1 MASPPSPPPPPAPTT
16 IFDLGD
22 DLLREIFLRLP
33 ALPTLVR
40 AACACRAFRRAARTF
55 PSFRRSFRERHAP
68 PVLALFLEP
77 NMEVVPLHPCPW
89 RRRDPDLVAADF
101 FDVRHGDALS
111 SGWKINSET
120 PSSGGYLILD
130 NWSEGAQRVAAYS
143 PLTQVLDLFLDL
155 PPVGKIYLEF
165 YTLLPE
171 DGRRPSHVVC
181 VRVDGQRAERAA
193 VFSSDTMEWQ
203 IFPETTLQLTVSDRL
218 RASGV
223 VHGLVYWRGWMHDQI
238 VVLETMTFQFS
249 LIDLPTPLK
258 PELGESTYKLGETK
272 DGKLCIVDIK
282 DNTIV
287 SWFLDNG
294 SVLNSWITYKNFPLR
309 PIVRELTGCSMEEED
324 YCNVNVDLVAVIDGF
339 VYLCIFYLKDTEY
352 RELYLSICLETSDMC
367 KLYNGA
373 YRHNEA
379 AHPYVMA
386 WPPSLV
392 QSKQE
397 ESETEDD
404 DPKDTEETSSVLI
417 AALQSFSQALMN
429 ADKEKEIVAEL
440 DAFLRPAKDG
450 KCSLISRIATLD
462 VQMTTARNRILR
474 ISE

>member
-1 MASPPSPPPPPAPTT
+1 MEKRGAIGLCPGRFPYVGGIVDMRYDSGSM
-16 IFDLGD
+16 GGW
-22 DLLREIFLRLP
+22 
-33 ALPTLVR
+33 
-40 AACACRAFRRAARTF
+40 AAD
-55 PSFRRSFRERHAP
+55 E
-68 PVLALFLEP
+68 PVLA
-77 NMEVVPLHPCPW
+77 
-89 RRRDPDLVAADF
+89 A
-101 FDVRHGDALS
+101 
-111 SGWKINSET
+111 T
-120 PSSGGYLILD
+120 
-130 NWSEGAQRVAAYS
+130 
-143 PLTQVLDLFLDL
+143 VLDLFLDL

-171 DGRRPSHVVC
+171 DGRRPSRVVC

-238 VVLETMTFQFS
+238 VVLETMTFQFF
-249 LIDLPTPLK
+249 LIDLPAPLK

-450 KCSLISRIATLD
+450 KGSLISRIATLD

>member
-1 MASPPSPPPPPAPTT
+1 
-16 IFDLGD
+16 
-22 DLLREIFLRLP
+22 
-33 ALPTLVR
+33 
-40 AACACRAFRRAARTF
+40 
-55 PSFRRSFRERHAP
+55 
-68 PVLALFLEP
+68 
-77 NMEVVPLHPCPW
+77 
-89 RRRDPDLVAADF
+89 
-101 FDVRHGDALS
+101 
-111 SGWKINSET
+111 
-120 PSSGGYLILD
+120 
-130 NWSEGAQRVAAYS
+130 
-143 PLTQVLDLFLDL
+143 
-155 PPVGKIYLEF
+155 
-165 YTLLPE
+165 
-171 DGRRPSHVVC
+171 
-181 VRVDGQRAERAA
+181 
-193 VFSSDTMEWQ
+193 MEWQ

-223 VHGLVYWRGWMHDQI
+223 VHGLVYWRGWMYDQI
-238 VVLETMTFQFS
+238 VVLDTATFQFS

-294 SVLNSWITYKNFPLR
+294 SVIERWISYKNFPLR

-339 VYLCIFYLKDTEY
+339 VYICIFYLKDTEY
-352 RELYLSICLETSDMC
+352 CESYLSICLETSDMC
-367 KLYNGA
+367 ELYNGA

-392 QSKQE
+392 QSKE

-417 AALQSFSQALMN
+417 AALQSFSHALMN

-440 DAFLRPAKDG
+440 DAFLRPTEDG
-450 KCSLISRIATLD
+450 KGSLISRIATLD
-462 VQMTTARNRILR
+462 AKMTTVRNRILR

>member
-1 MASPPSPPPPPAPTT
+1 
-16 IFDLGD
+16 
-22 DLLREIFLRLP
+22 
-33 ALPTLVR
+33 
-40 AACACRAFRRAARTF
+40 
-55 PSFRRSFRERHAP
+55 
-68 PVLALFLEP
+68 
-77 NMEVVPLHPCPW
+77 
-89 RRRDPDLVAADF
+89 
-101 FDVRHGDALS
+101 
-111 SGWKINSET
+111 
-120 PSSGGYLILD
+120 
-130 NWSEGAQRVAAYS
+130 
-143 PLTQVLDLFLDL
+143 
-155 PPVGKIYLEF
+155 
-165 YTLLPE
+165 
-171 DGRRPSHVVC
+171 
-181 VRVDGQRAERAA
+181 
-193 VFSSDTMEWQ
+193 
-203 IFPETTLQLTVSDRL
+203 
-218 RASGV
+218 
-223 VHGLVYWRGWMHDQI
+223 MHDQI

-392 QSKQE
+392 QSKE

-450 KCSLISRIATLD
+450 KGSLISRIATLD